1 MGADTRG
8 CGPLYDLY
16 AAARADDPERI
27 RAVWERFDLVVANDD
42 HAADRLEAAVDDGAT
57 ETVEVLARDL
67 LYVDEETTELDGPL
81 ASLVSAVLYAFGYV
95 ASFVLFFGASSRREV
110 VDRLR
115 WAYRR
120 VGVRIQDTE
129 SIEGTERT
137 VFRCPYRNLGAARYG
152 ERRVCHDVLDR
163 VDDGYVTALERHWG
177 IDYDR
182 PRRCAGSACCHSEVE
197 EL

>member
-1 MGADTRG
+1 MGADNRG

-16 AAARADDPERI
+16 AAARAGDAERV
-27 RAVWERFDLVVANDD
+27 RAVWEEFDLIVVNDD
-42 HAADRLEAAVDDGAT
+42 HTVDQLEAAVEDGDT
-57 ETVEVLARDL
+57 ETVEVLVRDL
-67 LYVDEETTELDGPL
+67 LFVDEETTELDGPI
-81 ASLVSAVLYAFGYV
+81 ASLVSAILYAFGYL
-95 ASFVLFFGASSRREV
+95 ASFVLFVGASSREEIA
-110 VDRLR
+110 DRLR

-120 VGVRIQDTE
+120 VGVKIQDTE
-129 SIEGTERT
+129 SVDGTERT

-163 VDDGYVTALERHWG
+163 VDDGYVTALEQHWG

-182 PRRCAGSACCHSEVE
+182 PRRCAGTACCHSEVG